1 MSSFRTKGVVLLRG
15 IRASAFILLVLS
27 GTSAFAAG
35 SGKSVLMGHFIYQA
49 PPSSEANQKI
59 QLQNT
64 SDPKSIPALTHPERT
79 FNRFEDRLLELG
91 AGDERFET
99 LERGL
104 IKDQVKSFIPP
115 LLVPAV
121 GGHAFVLPPGLFQ
134 TAIGFKFAN
143 VSGDDFFKNGEVNPV
158 DADKGTDRRFMNFTL
173 RYGFDLDE
181 KFLHSF
187 TVVLNVPYL
196 SSVSTGDVIFPNQP
210 GGGGS
215 LPGRYVVNNG
225 GTAEGIG
232 DISLFVKKKLLDQGN
247 YPIGLAVAGG
257 VYFPTGSNSEKAGDN
272 GRITVDGPT
281 FTSNPTFKR
290 FSDDGRFPTVL
301 QPGTGTFSYQAG
313 IFLTRQFLPGDMP
326 SFLAGTPFD
335 RAAIHMG
342 AVHRFNSKADGID
355 PGDRSTF
362 FFSAVL
368 PMYKDYIS
376 LQATSLT
383 FYQQEDSYDGTF
395 RFPGTPAAVPR
406 PSFSKGWTTLVGPS
420 LIFSPDPLV
429 RMTATALF
437 RVQNPELGP
446 APDWVINFGA
456 SFAF

>member
-1 MSSFRTKGVVLLRG
+1 MSYFKTKGFVTITHAWIPVVLL
-15 IRASAFILLVLS
+15 IMLS
-27 GTSAFAAG
+27 GTNAFAG
-35 SGKSVLMGHFIYQA
+35 ESGKTFLLDESLFQA
-49 PPSSEANQKI
+49 AP
-59 QLQNT
+59 QLVADAKT
-64 SDPKSIPALTHPERT
+64 SNKTGDLASNPTLSHQMKSG
-79 FNRFEDRLLELG
+79 NKFEDRLLELG
-91 AGDERFET
+91 AGDEKFET
-99 LERGL
+99 LERRL
-104 IKDQVKSFIPP
+104 IKYQVKSFIPP

-134 TAIGFKFAN
+134 AAINFKFTTLD
-143 VSGDDFFKNGEVNPV
+143 GDDFFKDGEVNPV
-158 DADKGTDRRFMNFTL
+158 DGDKGTDRRFLNFTL

-187 TVVLNVPYL
+187 TAVLNIPYL

-232 DISLFVKKKLLDQGN
+232 DISLFIKKKLLDQGN
-247 YPIGLAVAGG
+247 YPIGLAIAGG
-257 VYFPTGSNSEKAGDN
+257 VYFPTGSNSEKAGDD
-272 GRITVDGPT
+272 GRITVDGPGGT
-281 FTSNPTFKR
+281 VNPIFQR

-342 AVHRFNSKADGID
+342 ALHRFNSEADGID

-368 PMYKDYIS
+368 PVYKDYVSI
-376 LQATSLT
+376 QATGLT
-383 FYQQEDSYDGTF
+383 FYQQADSYAGTF

-406 PSFSKGWTTLVGPS
+406 PSFSKGWTTMVGPS
-420 LIFSPDPLV
+420 LIFSPDPLI
-429 RMTATALF
+429 RMTATSLI
-437 RVQNPELGP
+437 RVQSPELGP
-446 APDWVINFGA
+446 APEWVLNFGA
-456 SFAF
+456 SFVF